1 MPNATEETNEELDLE
16 KACVCY
22 DCGEKLI
29 TDENKEILN
38 GKLVAYMVKKEKI
51 FVFKCNECFEKKIPF
66 HFQDCEVYSRVVGY
80 IRPVQSYHAGKVQEF
95 DERKNFKLENYTK
108 KA

>member
-51 FVFKCNECFEKKIPF
+51 FVFKCNPCFEKNLPF
-66 HFQDCEVYSRVVGY
+66 HFQETECWSRVVGY
-80 IRPVQSYHAGKVQEF
+80 LRPVQQFNPGKLQEF
-95 DERKNFKLENYTK
+95 KERVSFSIKTS
-108 KA
+108 